1 MGRIKQRIRRP
12 SPGTVIGCIALTV
25 AMGGTAQALNGVNTV
40 EHDDL
45 QNNIVTSREIAQ
57 NEVRSNDLHN
67 GAVHDEHLA
76 RMVEEDGPN
85 VVINDPANDGDWSTG
100 TEGTSQSVAQCP
112 DGTRIISGTMEWD
125 TDGGV
130 NGDLAIVKMFAN
142 LTTNSWTAVG
152 SSDEGTSESF
162 HAVAY
167 CIR

>member
-1 MGRIKQRIRRP
+1 MKRWIRRP
-12 SPGTVIGCIALTV
+12 SPGTVIGCIALMV

-45 QNNIVTSREIAQ
+45 RNNVVHSREIAPD
-57 NEVRSNDLHN
+57 EVRSSDIHD
-67 GAVHDEHLA
+67 GAVHDQHLA
-76 RMVEEDGPN
+76 AILEEDGPN

-100 TEGTSQSVAQCP
+100 TAGTSQSVAQCP
-112 DGTRIISGTMEWD
+112 AGTRLIGGSMEWD

-130 NGDLAIVKMFAN
+130 NGDLAIVKMFPN
-142 LTTNSWTAVG
+142 FTTNSWTAVG

-162 HAVAY
+162 HAIAH